1 MSMVE
6 SKTLPEKVLH
16 GVNIALLALL
26 SVLFILPVWH
36 CLMASFSEPLR
47 LLSFQGLLLRPMGGS
62 LEGYKAVLH
71 NRNLFTGYMNTLYY
85 VLVGTTI
92 NVLLTAI
99 GVYCLSRRNSL
110 LIRPLTLAL
119 VFTMYANF
127 GMVPAFLTVR
137 DLGLYNSR
145 WSLLLPTS
153 VSTYNIIVMRTAFRS
168 VPKSLEESAM
178 LDGAGDLTILVRI
191 LLPVTKATLAVMVL
205 LYAVG
210 HWNSWFSASLYLQ
223 DRTKFPLQLF
233 LREILISNSASAD
246 GSSIDGFLYLDEA
259 IKYSTIVVATVPILC
274 IYPFVQKYF
283 VSGIMLGAIKE

>member
-99 GVYCLSRRNSL
+99 GGYCLSRRNSL

-145 WSLLLPTS
+145 WSLLLPTA

-223 DRTKFPLQLF
+223 DSDFKF
-233 LREILISNSASAD
+233 R
-246 GSSIDGFLYLDEA
+246 
-259 IKYSTIVVATVPILC
+259 LC
-274 IYPFVQKYF
+274 GRLLHRRLF
-283 VSGIMLGAIKE
+283 VSGRGHQVFHHRCGNRPDSLHLSVRAKILRVRHHARRHKGMK